1 VEETFAVRGLL
12 RLPLGVDYV
21 EQAGRLRQLMLRPPI
36 SDQADLVLDDT
47 GVGAAVGDVVIAAGN
62 LKPVRVILTAGMQIT
77 RLGHR
82 RYAVPKLAVV
92 SNLDAQLNTGA
103 MVFADDLAER
113 EALRDELSNFQRHVT
128 AAGRSIFEARGGK
141 HDDIVLAIGLATWW
155 AVTKHTLNKGFAGA
169 VRGLG

>member
-1 VEETFAVRGLL
+1 MEENFAVRGLL

-92 SNLDAQLNTGA
+92 SNLDAQLNSAPWSLPTI
-103 MVFADDLAER
+103 LP
-113 EALRDELSNFQRHVT
+113 S
-128 AAGRSIFEARGGK
+128 ARPS
-141 HDDIVLAIGLATWW
+141 ATS
-155 AVTKHTLNKGFAGA
+155 
-169 VRGLG
+169 